1 MKLFLGIILSL
12 FAYFSTAQDVSDFSI
27 GDRITMHSEILDEE
41 RALNVYL
48 PYGYSP
54 DSSKTYPVIYLLD
67 GSAYE
72 DFIHV
77 AGIVQFGS
85 YSWINMIPET
95 IVVGIENV
103 NRNRDFTGETRDSMH
118 KADYPEMGGSANFTD
133 YLKSEVIPY
142 IEASYKTSETR
153 TIIGQSLGG
162 LLATEI
168 LLKQPE
174 MFDNYIIISPSLWF
188 DFESYLDLDPKESD
202 ATHKIYVGVGDEG
215 KIMKSVAK
223 KLYKKLKKHLKEED
237 TLAWGYFKDNDHGD
251 VLHLAVYDAF
261 EQLFSQKE

>member
-1 MKLFLGIILSL
+1 M
-12 FAYFSTAQDVSDFSI
+12 
-27 GDRITMHSEILDEE
+27 RSEILNEE
-41 RALNVYL
+41 RVLNVYL

-72 DFIHV
+72 DFIHIV
-77 AGIVQFGS
+77 GLVQFGS
-85 YSWINMIPET
+85 YSWINMVPES

-103 NRNRDFTGETRDSMH
+103 NRNRDFTGETRDSTH
-118 KADYPEMGGSANFTD
+118 KANYPEMGRSENFID
-133 YLKSEVIPY
+133 YLESEVIPH
-142 IEASYKTSETR
+142 IESNYKTSKTR

-168 LLKQPE
+168 LLKQPK

-188 DFESYLDLDPKESD
+188 DFESYLDIEP
-202 ATHKIYVGVGDEG
+202 ATFTTKHKIYVGVGNEG

-223 KLYKKLKKHLKEED
+223 KLYKKLKKHVKEED
-237 TLAWGYFKDNDHGD
+237 ELAWGYFKDNDHGD

>member
-1 MKLFLGIILSL
+1 MKLFLGITLSL
-12 FAYFSTAQDVSDFSI
+12 FSYFSSAQEVSDFSI

-41 RALNVYL
+41 RVLNVYL

-103 NRNRDFTGETRDSMH
+103 NRNRDSRH
-118 KADYPEMGGSANFTD
+118 P
-133 YLKSEVIPY
+133 KSW
-142 IEASYKTSETR
+142 S
-153 TIIGQSLGG
+153 
-162 LLATEI
+162 
-168 LLKQPE
+168 
-174 MFDNYIIISPSLWF
+174 IS
-188 DFESYLDLDPKESD
+188 
-202 ATHKIYVGVGDEG
+202 V
-215 KIMKSVAK
+215 
-223 KLYKKLKKHLKEED
+223 
-237 TLAWGYFKDNDHGD
+237 TLT
-251 VLHLAVYDAF
+251 
-261 EQLFSQKE
+261 